1 MLANSLKVIVPI
13 VALLTWASV
22 FTVDERQEA
31 ILFQFGEI
39 IESDYEP
46 GIHFKVPF
54 INNVRKFDNRILTI
68 DQRPER
74 FLTQEKKDLIVD
86 SYVKWRITDVV
97 QYFKTT
103 QGDELTAG
111 RLLYEN
117 INNGLRDEFGK
128 RTIQEIVSG
137 DRTQIMDLMTQQ
149 ASKRAKTLGIDV
161 VDVRV
166 KKVDY
171 PERVSDSVYQRMRA
185 EREREARDFRS
196 KGHEASERI
205 QADADRQRSVL
216 IAEAYRDS
224 EISRGEGDAK
234 ATEIYAE
241 AYNRDK
247 EFYKFTRS
255 LTAYAKN
262 FSSASDVILLQP
274 DSDYFRY
281 FKDPSGKKR
290 SGTKK

>member
-1 MLANSLKVIVPI
+1 MLANSLKILIP
-13 VALLTWASV
+13 VAVFLAWSAV

-31 ILFQFGEI
+31 ILFQFGKI
-39 IESDYEP
+39 IEADFEP
-46 GIHFKVPF
+46 GIHLKVPF

-68 DQRPER
+68 DRKPER

-128 RTIQEIVSG
+128 RSIQDIISG
-137 DRTQIMDLMTQQ
+137 DRAQIMQLMTEQ
-149 ASKRAKTLGIDV
+149 ASKRAQTLGISV
-161 VDVRV
+161 IDVRV

-171 PERVSDSVYQRMRA
+171 PERVSNSVYQRMRA

-205 QADADRQRSVL
+205 QADADRQSSIL
-216 IAEAYRDS
+216 LAEAYRDS
-224 EISRGEGDAK
+224 EIARGEGDAR
-234 ATEIYAE
+234 ATEIYAL
-241 AYNRDK
+241 AFNKDR
-247 EFYKFTRS
+247 EFYKFSRS
-255 LTAYAKN
+255 LTAYQKT
-262 FSSASDVILLQP
+262 FSNSGDVILLEP
-274 DSDYFRY
+274 NSEYFRY
-281 FKDPSGKKR
+281 FKDPSGK
-290 SGTKK
+290 TKK

>member
-1 MLANSLKVIVPI
+1 MLANSLKIIIPLLG
-13 VALLTWASV
+13 LLTWVSV

-39 IESDYEP
+39 IEADYEP
-46 GIHFKVPF
+46 GIHFKIPF
-54 INNVRKFDNRILTI
+54 LNNVRKFDNRILTI
-68 DQRPER
+68 DQKPER

-86 SYVKWRITDVV
+86 SYVKWRITDVI
-97 QYFKTT
+97 QYYKTT

-117 INNGLRDEFGK
+117 INNGLRNEFGK
-128 RTIQEIVSG
+128 RTIKDVISG
-137 DRTQIMDLMTQQ
+137 DRTQIMELMTNQ
-149 ASKRAKTLGIDV
+149 ASERAKTLGIEV

-171 PERVSDSVYQRMRA
+171 PERVSNSVYQRMRA

-205 QADADRQRSVL
+205 QADADRQRSIL
-216 IAEAYRDS
+216 LAEAYRDS
-224 EISRGEGDAK
+224 EIVRGEGDAR
-234 ATEIYAE
+234 ATEIYAD
-241 AYNRDK
+241 AFNKDH
-247 EFYKFTRS
+247 EFYKFYRS
-255 LTAYAKN
+255 ITAYVKN
-262 FSSASDVILLQP
+262 FSSAGDVILLQP

-281 FKDPSGKKR
+281 FKDPSGKKP
-290 SGTKK
+290 SGTK

>member
-1 MLANSLKVIVPI
+1 MLANSLKVMVPI

-128 RTIQEIVSG
+128 RTIQEIISG
-137 DRTQIMDLMTQQ
+137 DRKQIMSLMTRQ
-149 ASKRAKTLGIDV
+149 ASERAKSLGIEV

-171 PERVSDSVYQRMRA
+171 PDRVSDSVYQRMRA

-205 QADADRQRSVL
+205 QADADRQRSIL

-224 EISRGEGDAK
+224 EIARGEGDAK
-234 ATEIYAE
+234 ATEIYAK
-241 AYNRDK
+241 AYSKDK

-255 LTAYAKN
+255 LTAYTKN

-281 FKDPSGKKR
+281 FKDPSGKK
-290 SGTKK
+290 K

>member
-1 MLANSLKVIVPI
+1 MLVNSLKVIVPL
-13 VALLTWASV
+13 VLLLLWTSL

-39 IESDYEP
+39 IESDFEP
-46 GIHFKVPF
+46 GLHVKLPF
-54 INNVRKFDNRILTI
+54 MNNVKKFDNRILTI
-68 DQRPER
+68 DQKPER

-97 QYFKTT
+97 QYYKTT

-128 RTIQEIVSG
+128 RTIQEIISG
-137 DRTQIMDLMTQQ
+137 DRTQIMSLMTEQ
-149 ASKRAKTLGIDV
+149 ASERAKSLGIEV

-171 PERVSDSVYQRMRA
+171 PERVSNSVYQRMRA

-205 QADADRQRSVL
+205 QADADRQRSILV
-216 IAEAYRDS
+216 AEAYRDS
-224 EISRGEGDAK
+224 EIVRGEGDAK
-234 ATEIYAE
+234 ATEIYAK
-241 AYNRDK
+241 AFNKDR
-247 EFYKFTRS
+247 EFYKFSRS
-255 LTAYAKN
+255 LTAYTKN
-262 FSSASDVILLQP
+262 FSNAGDVILLQP

-281 FKDPSGKKR
+281 FKDPSGKQ
-290 SGTKK
+290 KK